1 MANVTVWLFKSNDP
15 RAHAGGLGL
24 RLAATRAAVERHPQ
38 LVRIENSE
46 MDVDERFIDVQGFTR
61 SEYMTFRIRVLH
73 SHVFSG
79 FSNDGQRRQL
89 MEGEYDAR
97 LTLREFC
104 APVGGE
110 RCLRVIDAN
119 ERGGD
124 LWIKLDD
131 YLELAN
137 FPDDLVATPMKFLH
151 QRQTMP
157 DEWDGA

>member
-1 MANVTVWLFKSNDP
+1 MANVTVWLFNSNYP
-15 RAHAGGLGL
+15 GAHAGGAGL
-24 RLAATRAAVERHPQ
+24 RLAATPAAIERDPQ

-46 MDVDERFIDVQGFTR
+46 MDVDERFIDDHGFTR

-73 SHVFSG
+73 SHAFSG
-79 FSNDGQRRQL
+79 FAHDRQHRQI
-89 MEGEYDAR
+89 MAGEYDAR
-97 LTLREFC
+97 LTLREFH

-110 RCLRVIDAN
+110 RCLQVIDAD

-124 LWIKLDD
+124 LWLKLDD

-137 FPDDLVATPMKFLH
+137 FPDDLPATRMTLIH

-157 DEWDGA
+157 GEWNGA

>member
-1 MANVTVWLFKSNDP
+1 MANVTVWLFNSNYHGAQP
-15 RAHAGGLGL
+15 GGAGL
-24 RLAATRAAVERHPQ
+24 RLAATRAAIERHAQ

-46 MDVDERFIDVQGFTR
+46 MDVDERFIGAQGFTR

-73 SHVFSG
+73 SHAFSG
-79 FSNDGQRRQL
+79 FTHDGERRQL
-89 MEGEYDAR
+89 MAGEYDGR
-97 LTLREFC
+97 LTLREFH

-110 RCLRVIDAN
+110 RCLEVIGAD

-131 YLELAN
+131 YLELAS
-137 FPDDLVATPMKFLH
+137 FPDDLPAARMTLLH
-151 QRQTMP
+151 QRQTRP